1 MAPDTPNPPDTPDT
15 RDTPDAP
22 DAPAGDFRV
31 RLALPIQ
38 WGEMDSYGH
47 VNNAVYFRW
56 FESARMEYFARLG
69 WPELERESG
78 VGPILHST
86 RARFRAPLEWPD
98 EVEVASRVVDVEA
111 DRFTMLYEV
120 RSRRL
125 ERLACE
131 GRGLVVAYDYRA
143 GAKTALPEAIRSRIA
158 SLERGGES

>member
-1 MAPDTPNPPDTPDT
+1 MPEFP
-15 RDTPDAP
+15 
-22 DAPAGDFRV
+22 V
-31 RLALPIQ
+31 RLVLPVQ

-69 WPELERESG
+69 WPEVERATG

-98 EVEVASRVVDVEA
+98 EVEVATRAEEVGA
-111 DRFTMLYEV
+111 DRFTMRYEV

-125 ERLACE
+125 ERLAAE
-131 GRGLVVAYDYRA
+131 GEGVIVAFDYRA
-143 GAKTALPEAIRSRIA
+143 GAKAALPGSVRAALAE
-158 SLERGGES
+158 LERGGRA